1 MYVYIYIFVCIY
13 IFKIYIEI
21 HICFERYLYSYL
33 YVYIYIYML
42 ICILRFIFL
51 YIFRYIRP
59 WWRTGLICFIVVI
72 LMPTAIPCDAF
83 YIKAIALNTP
93 KLLGFKHGHFLNGHG
108 GCVFLVM
115 QSVLGNSHIVVAVIS
130 GLLLPRRRLLRT

>member
-1 MYVYIYIFVCIY
+1 
-13 IFKIYIEI
+13 
-21 HICFERYLYSYL
+21 
-33 YVYIYIYML
+33 ML

-51 YIFRYIRP
+51 YVFTYLDILDHDDAQA
-59 WWRTGLICFIVVI
+59 LICFIVVI

-115 QSVLGNSHIVVAVIS
+115 QSVLGNSHIVKIV
-130 GLLLPRRRLLRT
+130 

>member
-1 MYVYIYIFVCIY
+1 MYVYIYIYLFVYIYIYIY

-51 YIFRYIRP
+51 YIFTYLDILDHDDAQA
-59 WWRTGLICFIVVI
+59 LICFIVVI

-115 QSVLGNSHIVVAVIS
+115 QSVLGNSHIVKIV
-130 GLLLPRRRLLRT
+130 